1 MYAWRDF
8 TVFALK
14 GRDGMYVEAETVTQ
28 HGHFGERLMDV
39 QGIPVY
45 VDWRSGHREVSSRFN
60 ESLMTGGKRMKCR
73 DNNMWAKCIAPL
85 APMLALI
92 AILGS
97 PDLAASATIH
107 ADSGLSGDCVGSY
120 DPTTRTCGSGTA
132 VAYRT
137 LNAAA
142 AAAQAG
148 DDVLLRGGNFQ
159 EILSPPQSGTPGN
172 YITFKSFPGE
182 TATLSGVNN
191 PAISLLNRSYLII
204 EALTVTDV
212 LGWGRIESSS
222 YNIFRNNRF
231 ARAAAHGTT
240 GGLKFVKSTFNKVL
254 NNTFDDGNDSLVLQE
269 SDRNLLQGN
278 TFTKARHSLLS
289 VRCGNFNV
297 IRDNRFHNADQKACE
312 IYDCEGT
319 SDAPVKLNATKHN
332 LFDGNTFSYTKASDR
347 HHKYNGIQYAGQNG
361 IARRNVFYS
370 NQGGALSFQVYPK
383 EALYNNGNRV
393 FNNTFYNNR
402 CYGMSASA
410 ASGGDRYFGNIVK
423 NNIFYKNT
431 SCSGGADQTFIEN
444 TTAVKLQS
452 NAIVTTSPQFVEGT
466 GPDLHLTVGSPM
478 IDAGAF
484 STRSVGAGSGTVLT
498 VEDVGYFY
506 DGFGIPG
513 EAGDV
518 IQFEGQS
525 ITARVVGIDYANKTL
540 TLDRSL
546 TWANRQ
552 SLHLQYTGLG
562 PDMGA
567 FEFQSSN
574 RVPSPL
580 SNLQVV
586 P

>member
-1 MYAWRDF
+1 MP
-8 TVFALK
+8 TN
-14 GRDGMYVEAETVTQ
+14 
-28 HGHFGERLMDV
+28 
-39 QGIPVY
+39 
-45 VDWRSGHREVSSRFN
+45 SSSR
-60 ESLMTGGKRMKCR
+60 R
-73 DNNMWAKCIAPL
+73 I
-85 APMLALI
+85 LI
-92 AILGS
+92 PPWPRLPIILTFAVVSVIGS
-97 PDLAASATIH
+97 PVLAASATIH
-107 ADSGLSGDCVGSY
+107 ADSGLSTDCVGNY
-120 DPTTRTCGSGTA
+120 DPTTRSCGSGTA

-159 EILSPPQSGTPGN
+159 ETLSPPQSGAPGN

-231 ARAAAHGTT
+231 ARATAHGTT

-297 IRDNRFHNADQKACE
+297 IRGNRFYNANQKAAE

-319 SDAPVKLNATKHN
+319 SDAPVKLGVTKHN
-332 LFDGNTFSYTKASDR
+332 LFEGNEFTYSRGSGRDTR
-347 HHKYNGIQYAGQNG
+347 YNGIQYSGQNG
-361 IARRNVFYS
+361 IVRRNVFYA
-370 NQGGALSFQVYPK
+370 NQGGALNFQVYSS
-383 EALYNNGNRV
+383 EALYNNSNHV

-410 ASGGDRYFGNIVK
+410 ASGRNRYFGNIVK

-431 SCSGGADQTFIEN
+431 SCSGGGNQTSIGN
-444 TTAVKLQS
+444 TTAVKLES
-452 NAIVTTSPQFVEGT
+452 NAIVTTSPLFVDET
-466 GPDLHLTVGSPM
+466 DPDLHLKSGSPM

-484 STRSVGAGSGTVLT
+484 ATRTVGAGSDNVLK

-513 EAGDV
+513 ETGDIV
-518 IQFEGQS
+518 QLEGGS
-525 ITARVVGIDYANKTL
+525 TTACVVRIDYTNRTL
-540 TLDRSL
+540 TLDKSI
-546 TWANRQ
+546 TWTRGQ
-552 SLHLQYTGLG
+552 HLHLQYSGIG

-574 RVPSPL
+574 RVPSPDQPAGL
-580 SNLQVV
+580 SLNGS
-586 P
+586 PSIFGPDR

>member
-1 MYAWRDF
+1 MYAW
-8 TVFALK
+8 
-14 GRDGMYVEAETVTQ
+14 
-28 HGHFGERLMDV
+28 
-39 QGIPVY
+39 
-45 VDWRSGHREVSSRFN
+45 
-60 ESLMTGGKRMKCR
+60 TGGKRLNRRDKCL
-73 DNNMWAKCIAPL
+73 WGKCIAKL
-85 APMLALI
+85 ASMSLLV

-97 PDLAASATIH
+97 PDLAGSATIH
-107 ADSGLSGDCVGSY
+107 ADSGLPGDCVGSY
-120 DPTTRTCGSGTA
+120 NPTTRSCGSGTA

-142 AAAQAG
+142 AVARPG
-148 DDVLLRGGNFQ
+148 DEVLLRGGNFQ
-159 EILSPPQSGTPGN
+159 EALSPPQSGAPGD

-182 TATLSGVNN
+182 TATLSGVYG

-222 YNIFRNNRF
+222 NNIFRNNRF
-231 ARAAAHGTT
+231 ARATAHGTT

-254 NNTFDDGNDSLVLQE
+254 NNAFDDGNDSLVLQE

-332 LFDGNTFSYTKASDR
+332 LIDGNSFAYSRASDR
-347 HHKYNGIQYAGQNG
+347 HYKYNGIQYAGQNG
-361 IARRNVFYS
+361 IVRRNVFFS
-370 NQGGALSFQVYPK
+370 NQGGALAFQVYTK
-383 EALYNNGNRV
+383 EAIYNNSNRV

-410 ASGGDRYFGNIVK
+410 ASARDYYFGNLIK

-431 SCSGGADQTFIEN
+431 SCSGGANQTSIGN
-444 TTAVKLQS
+444 TTAVKFES
-452 NAIVTTSPQFVEGT
+452 NAIVTTSPQFVDVT
-466 GPDLHLTVGSPM
+466 GPDLHLTAGSPM

-552 SLHLQYTGLG
+552 YLHLQYTGLG

-574 RVPSPL
+574 HGPSPL
-580 SNLQVV
+580 TNLQVV

>member
-1 MYAWRDF
+1 MQIVVLS
-8 TVFALK
+8 T
-14 GRDGMYVEAETVTQ
+14 GRFVHAIND
-28 HGHFGERLMDV
+28 
-39 QGIPVY
+39 
-45 VDWRSGHREVSSRFN
+45 
-60 ESLMTGGKRMKCR
+60 SLMTGGIRMKCR
-73 DNNMWAKCIAPL
+73 DNNMWTKCIARL
-85 APMLALI
+85 APMLALV
-92 AILGS
+92 AITGS
-97 PDLAASATIH
+97 PDLAGSATIH

-120 DPTTRTCGSGTA
+120 DPTTRSCGSGTA

-137 LNAAA
+137 LNDAAA
-142 AAAQAG
+142 ASQAG

-212 LGWGRIESSS
+212 LGWGRIERSS

-254 NNTFDDGNDSLVLQE
+254 NNSFDDGNDSLVLQE

-319 SDAPVKLNATKHN
+319 SDAPIKLNATMHN
-332 LFDGNTFSYTKASDR
+332 LFDGNTFTYTKASDR
-347 HHKYNGIQYAGQNG
+347 HHRYNGIQYGGQNG
-361 IARRNVFYS
+361 ILRRNVFYS
-370 NQGGALSFQVYPK
+370 NQGGALAFQVYPN
-383 EALYNNGNRV
+383 EALYNNSNRV

-410 ASGGDRYFGNIVK
+410 ASGRGRYFGNMVI
-423 NNIFYKNT
+423 NNIFYMNT
-431 SCSGGADQTFIEN
+431 SCSGGANQTAIGN
-444 TTAVKLQS
+444 TTAVKLKN
-452 NAIVTTSPQFVEGT
+452 NAIVTTSPLFVDVAGR
-466 GPDLHLTVGSPM
+466 DFHLKSGSSM

-484 STRSVGAGSGTVLT
+484 ATRTVGAGSDKVLK
-498 VEDVGYFY
+498 VEDVGYFF

-513 EAGDV
+513 EIGDL
-518 IQFEGQS
+518 IQLEGGSATVRIVQ
-525 ITARVVGIDYANKTL
+525 IDYTNGTL
-540 TLDRSL
+540 TLDQSI
-546 TWANRQ
+546 TWTAGQ
-552 SLHLQYTGLG
+552 HLHLQYSGVG

-567 FEFQSSN
+567 FERQLETYIPPPTMN
-574 RVPSPL
+574 MKINP
-580 SNLQVV
+580 
-586 P
+586 